1 MSHASYRNL
10 LGDRGRFMGE
20 EGILP
25 AEALSITDAYQPTPE
40 EQAQWETEA
49 RELEACYANEA
60 EAERLASLALYE
72 PDKALV
78 FLIDCHGGDDDI
90 PAPVRVVEVF
100 EAYAGNSTS
109 IDARVQCNDGHVHRV
124 KAYYSYYSGSWD
136 SPPDADVGYE
146 DYLDEEY
153 Q

>member
-10 LGDRGRFMGE
+10 LGDRGRFVGE

-40 EQAQWETEA
+40 EQAQWEAEA
-49 RELEACYANEA
+49 RELEACYAAEA
-60 EAERLASLALYE
+60 EAYDLAAEALHE

-100 EAYAGNSTS
+100 EVHVGSGTS
-109 IDARVQCNDGHVHRV
+109 MDARVLCNDGHVRRV
-124 KAYYSYYSGSWD
+124 RAYYSYYSGSWD
-136 SPPDADVGYE
+136 SPPDVDY
-146 DYLDEEY
+146 DYTYYLDEED